1 MLNALNP
8 ITAGMRRSLAALGTL
23 LLLAVAAPGASAID
37 TPAQGPDAT
46 DPNPLLGQTWWTM
59 DPKWDP
65 RWIDYH
71 RLMSQGR
78 TGDAAL
84 VRKLA
89 EQPQFRWWGRWEG
102 VSSPERKLHATFAVL
117 DEQAPGAVPLL
128 VSMRHLGQR
137 CSPNYLAGGAR
148 EDALYR
154 RWIDGFARAIGDRR
168 VVIAFE
174 PDSMGTV
181 ECLAKRRRKARYQT
195 LAYGIDVLSQLPN
208 ATVYV
213 DAGAADWQG
222 VPLMARKL
230 RRVGIHKVRGFMLNA
245 THQAWT
251 AGNIEYGR
259 RLSRGPGR
267 QALHHQHVPQ
277 RQRPDAQEG
286 LDQPQAQ
293 PVADRDR
300 VVQPAERRGGRAA
313 HHVDGG
319 PPRGRLHVGGA
330 PGLLQRRLQ
339 RRSGPG
345 GRLVARSRAP
355 DGASGQVVGTAAEDL
370 PPLS

>member
-1 MLNALNP
+1 MLDALNP

-195 LAYGIDVLSQLPN
+195 LAYGIDVLSKLPN

-259 RLSRGPGR
+259 RLSRALGGKHFIINTSHNGNGPMHRKVWISRKRNLWRIETEWCNPPNAAAG
-267 QALHHQHVPQ
+267 VPPTTSTADPLVDAYMWVE
-277 RQRPDAQEG
+277 RPGYSNGACNG
-286 LDQPQAQ
+286 GPAR
-293 PVADRDR
+293 VGAWWRDR
-300 VVQPAERRGGRAA
+300 ALQMA
-313 HHVDGG
+313 
-319 PPRGRLHVGGA
+319 RLA
-330 PGLLQRRLQ
+330 KW
-339 RRSGPG
+339 
-345 GRLVARSRAP
+345 
-355 DGASGQVVGTAAEDL
+355 
-370 PPLS
+370 